1 VPHLSRCHSAAGR
14 SIVMRKF
21 FGWVFRGLDGLR
33 KVLHLLVL
41 LVIFGFVVGA
51 LSGSIPKLPNDAALV
66 LKPEGEIVEQP
77 SADPFELALA
87 EARGMGGGETTLR
100 DLTDAIDAARDDKRI
115 KTLVIDFN
123 AMTGAGQPTLD
134 EFARSVTAF
143 RKSGKKVV
151 AISAFGYSRDTYYV
165 AAHADEIYMD
175 PKGLLILEGYERYRN
190 YYKSALDKLGIDVN
204 VFRVGTFKSA
214 VEPWIRDDMSPEDR
228 EASQRF
234 VNSLWESYLAAVGKA
249 RNLEPAA
256 IRAYVDN
263 FSPTVKAAKG
273 DSAKVA
279 LDAKLVTALKTPLEI
294 EKRIIELSSKDED
307 KESYQGVGLKDYL
320 RIVRAEDKVSKHPDA
335 RIAVIIGSGEIV
347 DGSGDGGVIAS
358 DSMIKLIRKARL
370 DDDIKALVLR
380 IDSPGGSAFASEQ
393 IYREIN
399 AFKATKRPVIVSM
412 GDLAASGG
420 YYIAAPADEIWASPA
435 TITGS
440 IGIFGLFPTAP
451 RAFEKL
457 GIGVD
462 GVGTTPLS
470 GELRLDRPVGE
481 AAAMLLQANIERGYE
496 DFLALVAKG
505 RSKTRDEIDAI
516 AQGRVWSGRD
526 ALERGL
532 VDKLGSLDDAVA
544 SAAKRAGLEEG
555 KFERDYLEPEKSF
568 AQELVTNFQV
578 KTAALMLE
586 ALDVDSFGGFA
597 LGAVGLDAP
606 TRVALQSARRDFGP
620 IERSVLRFNRLAV
633 ADQLYAHCFC
643 TPY

>member
-1 VPHLSRCHSAAGR
+1 
-14 SIVMRKF
+14 MRKF

-214 VEPWIRDDMSPEDR
+214 VEPFIRDDMSSEDR

-234 VNSLWESYLAAVGKA
+234 VNSLWESYLVAVGKA

-256 IRAYVDN
+256 IRGYVDN

-307 KESYQGVGLKDYL
+307 KESYNGVGLKDYL

-451 RAFEKL
+451 RTFEKL

-586 ALDVDSFGGFA
+586 ALDVDSFGGLA
-597 LGAVGLDAP
+597 LAAVGVDAP

>member
-1 VPHLSRCHSAAGR
+1 
-14 SIVMRKF
+14 MRKF

-33 KVLHLLVL
+33 KILHLLLL
-41 LVIFGFVVGA
+41 LVIFGFVVGG

-87 EARGMGGGETTLR
+87 EARGLGSGETTLR
-100 DLTDAIDAARDDKRI
+100 DLTEAIGAARDDKRI

-123 AMTGAGQPTLD
+123 EMTGAGQPTLD
-134 EFARSVTAF
+134 EFARAVTAF

-151 AISAFGYSRDTYYV
+151 AVSAFGYSRDTYYV
-165 AAHADEIYMD
+165 ASHADEIYMD
-175 PKGLLILEGYERYRN
+175 PKGLLVLEGYERYRN

-214 VEPWIRDDMSPEDR
+214 VEPYIRDDMSPEDR

-234 VNSLWESYLAAVGKA
+234 VNSLWDSYLAAVGKA
-249 RNLEPAA
+249 RGLEPAA
-256 IRAYVDN
+256 IRAYADTL
-263 FSPTVKAAKG
+263 SPTLKAAKG
-273 DSAKVA
+273 DGGKVA
-279 LDAKLVTALKTPLEI
+279 LDAKLLTALKTPLEI

-307 KESYQGVGLKDYL
+307 NESYQGVGLKDYL
-320 RIVRAEDKVSKHPDA
+320 RIIRAEDKVAKHPDA
-335 RIAVIIGSGEIV
+335 RVAVIIGSGEII

-358 DSMIKLIRKARL
+358 ESMVKRIRKARL
-370 DDDIKALVLR
+370 DEDIKALVLR

-451 RAFEKL
+451 RTFEKL

-481 AAAMLLQANIERGYE
+481 PAAMLLQATIEKGYE

-505 RSKTRDEIDAI
+505 RKKSRDEIDAI

-532 VDKLGSLDDAVA
+532 VDKLGSLDEAVA
-544 SAAKRAGLEEG
+544 AAAKRAGLTEG
-555 KFERDYLEPEKSF
+555 KYERDYLDPEKSF
-568 AQELVTNFQV
+568 AQELVTNLQV
-578 KTAALMLE
+578 RSAALVLK
-586 ALDVDSFGGFA
+586 AFDVDTFGG
-597 LGAVGLDAP
+597 LGLAGLDAP
-606 TRVALQSARRDFGP
+606 TRVALQTARRDFGP
-620 IERSVLRFNRLAV
+620 VERSILRFNRVAV
-633 ADQLYAHCFC
+633 ADQVYAHCFC

>member
-1 VPHLSRCHSAAGR
+1 
-14 SIVMRKF
+14 MRKF

-370 DDDIKALVLR
+370 DEDIKALVLR